1 MNIELNNELIERCNN
16 LSMYNRGT
24 HIKESAESDYKRFI
38 DTFSSRTLN
47 PQQLEIVKKRTEQFK
62 ELITNIYNEYLSI
75 SANFVPVNVAG
86 PAKYNS
92 NKFKKIADRMDK
104 KMEEINDKINKFY
117 DNTENMLKNA
127 YSKDEIILKY
137 KNGYNEP
144 ISSDDPLA
152 REKLEAKLEYLQT
165 KHQSYLDFN
174 KKARL
179 NKTEQLPPYVLAN
192 SNQNMKA
199 VKDRLQT
206 LDKIDNIE
214 TGRYYFDNGEVSFD
228 KEDMRVKVFFDEKP
242 DEKTR
247 DELKSRG
254 FKWSPKNSAWQR
266 KLTPNAIY
274 ITKRM
279 FKDIGSLEIKLV
291 NDYTKTI

>member
-24 HIKESAESDYKRFI
+24 HIKESAESDYKKFI
-38 DTFSSRTLN
+38 EAFSSRTLN
-47 PQQLEIVKKRTEQFK
+47 PQQLEIVKNRTEQFK

-86 PAKYNS
+86 PAKYNY
-92 NKFKKIADRMDK
+92 NKFKKVADRMDK
-104 KMEEINDKINKFY
+104 KIDEINDKINRFY
-117 DNTENMLKNA
+117 DNTESMLKNA

-174 KKARL
+174 KKARI

>member
-24 HIKESAESDYKRFI
+24 HIKESAESDYKKFI
-38 DTFSSRTLN
+38 EAFSSRTLN

-62 ELITNIYNEYLSI
+62 ELITNIYNEYLSV

-86 PAKYNS
+86 PAKYNF
-92 NKFKKIADRMDK
+92 NKFKKVADRMDK

-117 DNTENMLKNA
+117 DNTESMLKNA

>member
-1 MNIELNNELIERCNN
+1 MGKNRDKKLQIILIILIVLIVTTLIVIFVSKTRPTSNNDYEVIIDNEGNSDDVIYNDFKITDVSFETDRVNNNSKIYLTIRNDSDTDKYMNSFNI
-16 LSMYNRGT
+16 
-24 HIKESAESDYKRFI
+24 
-38 DTFSSRTLN
+38 
-47 PQQLEIVKKRTEQFK
+47 IVKDNTG
-62 ELITNIYNEYLSI
+62 N
-75 SANFVPVNVAG
+75 
-86 PAKYNS
+86 
-92 NKFKKIADRMDK
+92 
-104 KMEEINDKINKFY
+104 KINKFY

-152 REKLEAKLEYLQT
+152 KEKLEAKLEYLQT

-279 FKDIGSLEIKLV
+279 FKDIGSLKIKLV

>member
-1 MNIELNNELIERCNN
+1 
-16 LSMYNRGT
+16 
-24 HIKESAESDYKRFI
+24 
-38 DTFSSRTLN
+38 
-47 PQQLEIVKKRTEQFK
+47 
-62 ELITNIYNEYLSI
+62 
-75 SANFVPVNVAG
+75 
-86 PAKYNS
+86 
-92 NKFKKIADRMDK
+92 
-104 KMEEINDKINKFY
+104 MEEINDKINKFY
-117 DNTENMLKNA
+117 DNTESMLKNA

-291 NDYTKTI
+291 NNYTKTI

>member
-24 HIKESAESDYKRFI
+24 HIKESAENDYKKFI
-38 DTFSSRTLN
+38 EAFSSRTLN
-47 PQQLEIVKKRTEQFK
+47 PQQLEIVKNRTEQFK

-92 NKFKKIADRMDK
+92 NKFEKVADRMDK

-117 DNTENMLKNA
+117 DNTESMLKNA

>member
-1 MNIELNNELIERCNN
+1 MNIELNNELIERCNS

-24 HIKESAESDYKRFI
+24 HIKESAESDYKKFI

-92 NKFKKIADRMDK
+92 NKFEKVADRMDK

-117 DNTENMLKNA
+117 DNTESMLKNA

-179 NKTEQLPPYVLAN
+179 NKAEQLPPYVLAN

-254 FKWSPKNSAWQR
+254 FK
-266 KLTPNAIY
+266 
-274 ITKRM
+274 
-279 FKDIGSLEIKLV
+279 
-291 NDYTKTI
+291 